1 MTRPQSGFARRQRKA
16 THARNP
22 ASDSC
27 STKASSVPKDY
38 VKAFKWFRLAAQKG
52 DVSAEYSLGLMY
64 YKGWGIPKDDA
75 LAYKWFRLAAQKGI
89 TRAQYNLGVI
99 YASRGV
105 PKNYVEGYKWLSL
118 AAAYERDDERRKG
131 IEKLRD
137 FLEKEMTPQERAE
150 AQRQAA
156 EWRPRK

>member
-1 MTRPQSGFARRQRKA
+1 MVSQTAEKG
-16 THARNP
+16 HAAAQANLGNMHY
-22 ASDSC
+22 
-27 STKASSVPKDY
+27 KGWGVPKDY
-38 VKAFKWFRLAAQKG
+38 AKALKWYRKAADKG
-52 DVSAEYSLGLMY
+52 HASVQYMLGRMYS
-64 YKGWGIPKDDA
+64 KG
-75 LAYKWFRLAAQKGI
+75 Q
-89 TRAQYNLGVI
+89 
-99 YASRGV
+99 GV
-105 PKNYVEGYKWLSL
+105 PKDYARAYKWLSL